1 MRIQRHKANRKTL
14 SFFRLLF
21 SIRAPFRI
29 LLDGNFLAQA
39 SRLKLEWRRLLPKLL
54 DAPPELVHLHVSEC
68 VLAELES
75 LGDVVG
81 DALAEAREL
90 PLLKCR
96 VKHGHSGTCEPGACA
111 AALVGSSNEGKWC
124 VVTQDSDLRNTLRR
138 VPGVPILLISNNVLI
153 LEPPSAASR
162 DKAASAEAPKS
173 ALRPEEALAV
183 KAAVKA
189 LKKSGDG
196 AGILGATSSLSASSS
211 SVRVAR
217 RGHAAAASGGD
228 APPKKKKR
236 RGPSE
241 PNPLSQRK
249 KSKTA
254 HEEPQP
260 EAPKSNRR
268 KTA

>member
-1 MRIQRHKANRKTL
+1 MRIQRHKTNRKTL

-39 SRLKLEWRRLLPKLL
+39 ARLKLEWRRLLPKLL

-75 LGDVVG
+75 LGAVVG

-111 AALVGSSNEGKWC
+111 AALVGSSNEGRWC
-124 VVTQDSDLRNTLRR
+124 VITQDSDLRNTLRR

-196 AGILGATSSLSASSS
+196 AGILGAASIHASSS

-217 RGHAAAASGGD
+217 QGQATAASGGD

-254 HEEPQP
+254 HEEPPP

-268 KTA
+268 KIA